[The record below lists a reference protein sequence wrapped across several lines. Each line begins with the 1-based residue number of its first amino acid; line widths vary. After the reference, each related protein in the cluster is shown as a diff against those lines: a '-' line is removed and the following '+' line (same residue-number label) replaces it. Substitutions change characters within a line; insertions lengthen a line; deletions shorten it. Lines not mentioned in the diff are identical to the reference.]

1 MANIVQ
7 VKRGALADV
16 PVLNAGEFGFSTDT
30 HQIFIGDGAA
40 NHELAKQTSL
50 HAQGTDTALGAQSEN
65 LNMNTHQIEAL
76 SVPDAVGEAI
86 RQTAKI
92 TESALE
98 TVIDAGH
105 GVIDYRIETGKS
117 VTIDAYQ
124 YIDVRLVNSY
134 IIEGT
139 GSLIIKGNGFL
150 RIGA

>member
-65 LNMNTHQIEAL
+65 LDMNTHKIVGVVDPTADQEAATKKY
-76 SVPDAVGEAI
+76 VD
-86 RQTAKI
+86 
-92 TESALE
+92 
-98 TVIDAGH
+98 DNAG
-105 GVIDYRIETGKS
+105 G
-117 VTIDAYQ
+117 
-124 YIDVRLVNSY
+124 
-134 IIEGT
+134 
-139 GSLIIKGNGFL
+139 GSTLAEVL
-150 RIGA
+150 TWSTL